1 MTGEEET
8 HGLLG
13 SRPVSARSEDDAPYE
28 YTAAATENDTD
39 SEPLWGKCIVLT
51 LDIFNSLSLLLGG
64 VLLAIHIY
72 LREEWNKGISGEEIV
87 SQFFLKV
94 GLLLCTVA
102 FAGYVSVRLTNKA
115 GATGAQPGDYDVNR
129 RHRKRLAQH
138 VRSVVAVIYI
148 FALLL
153 SIILQ
158 FYLTGVLSVF
168 IDSMSKQYIRPGRS
182 SSTSL
187 ISPRHGLRLHIY
199 KNFVSN
205 SHKRRILSS
214 AFIELDRKVSNVT
227 YRSTDIASN
236 FTNNVNDPKTENELR
251 NNFDIWSKCTY
262 RRCCHFKGFKYDKN
276 VHCKKANAEENDN
289 DKKNLKNMCSGWPI
303 SKDVCSAGIQQ
314 FQKLAATIIE
324 LYIQPLIAFVVFN
337 AFLQLIVMVLAIL
350 EICTVCS
357 QYKTYRRLQ
366 LN

>member
-187 ISPRHGLRLHIY
+187 ISPRQGLRLHIY
-199 KNFVSN
+199 QNIVPN
-205 SHKRRILSS
+205 SRKRRILSS
-214 AFIELDRKVSNVT
+214 TFIELGHKAFNVT
-227 YRSTDIASN
+227 YRNTNIASN

-262 RRCCHFKGFKYDKN
+262 RRCCHFKGLKYDKTVN
-276 VHCKKANAEENDN
+276 CKKPSGGGNDD
-289 DKKNLKNMCSGWPI
+289 DKRKLESMCSGWPI

-314 FQKLAATIIE
+314 FQKLAATMIE

-337 AFLQLIVMVLAIL
+337 AFLQLTVMVLAIL

-357 QYKTYRRLQ
+357 QYKTYGRLQ